1 MPSRALTSGSSVPP
15 PGVSHS
21 GVWGVVAAA
30 AIAAM
35 HYGRKNLIRLHLG
48 REELR
53 GAGQTLITSYFP
65 HVSGPS
71 QPTVLQCA
79 ERGAV
84 AWFWVL
90 LQDFAFLNTSA
101 PRGWG
106 NSPPADHPFL
116 ATDAS
121 SPLAQIVVRQS

>member
-1 MPSRALTSGSSVPP
+1 MRGHLAPPSP

-84 AWFWVL
+84 AL
-90 LQDFAFLNTSA
+90 LLGFASGLRLPQYHGPS
-101 PRGWG
+101 GMG
-106 NSPPADHPFL
+106 QQ
-116 ATDAS
+116 S
-121 SPLAQIVVRQS
+121 SG